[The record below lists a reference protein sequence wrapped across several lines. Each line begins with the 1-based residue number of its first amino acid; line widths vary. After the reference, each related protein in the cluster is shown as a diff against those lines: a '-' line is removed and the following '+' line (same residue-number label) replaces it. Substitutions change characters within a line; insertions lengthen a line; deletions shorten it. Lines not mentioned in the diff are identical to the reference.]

1 MHTYTTLHN
10 VGTLQVTPNI
20 FCTNMLSGF
29 QILWDKIDF
38 TSKKIKLNPSFFFK
52 KTIINKF
59 YVRVG
64 TRARWVAVTT
74 YITYLSSEKL
84 I

>member
-29 QILWDKIDF
+29 QIL
-38 TSKKIKLNPSFFFK
+38 
-52 KTIINKF
+52 
-59 YVRVG
+59 
-64 TRARWVAVTT
+64 
-74 YITYLSSEKL
+74 
-84 I
+84 